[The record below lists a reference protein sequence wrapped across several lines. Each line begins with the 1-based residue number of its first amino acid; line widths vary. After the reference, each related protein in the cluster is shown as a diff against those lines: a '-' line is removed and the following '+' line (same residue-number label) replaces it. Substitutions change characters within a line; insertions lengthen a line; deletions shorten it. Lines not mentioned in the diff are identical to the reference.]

1 MAEVPEHL
9 LKRAAERRAALEAQ
23 KKAEVGGAPEASGA
37 AGAPSGG
44 DAGRSGDMTPEE
56 VAASNA
62 EAEKTG
68 KIPAHLLARSAAAR
82 AKAQEG
88 GEPSGGAG
96 GGATA
101 TATAPAATSAVAAA
115 ARVTGAP

>member
-23 KKAEVGGAPEASGA
+23 KKAEAGGTPDAGGTAGA
-37 AGAPSGG
+37 DAPSGG
-44 DAGRSGDMTPEE
+44 DTSPSGDMTAEE

-68 KIPAHLLARSAAAR
+68 KIPAHLLARSAGRVAVLPPLPLRRPPRAR
-82 AKAQEG
+82 SRRQLG
-88 GEPSGGAG
+88 
-96 GGATA
+96 
-101 TATAPAATSAVAAA
+101 
-115 ARVTGAP
+115 